1 MQILRR
7 LAALWSDEEAVTSV
21 EYALL
26 LVTVALAAVVAFG
39 HASEECSSVYN
50 RTSQVLQ
57 DAMGAGCSSG

>member
-7 LAALWSDEEAVTSV
+7 LAALRQDEDGVTSV

-50 RTSQVLQ
+50 QTSSILQ
-57 DAMGAGCSSG
+57 NAMGSGCSSG